1 MKEFIDEYLDK
12 IKTAMQEQFRE
23 DLLLEF
29 EGCFRRALET
39 HEIPEDI
46 EIRFTLENEVGFY
59 YKSMQVLE
67 DDHKESDLWD
77 SFQDDI
83 QLSQFH
89 DNPILYS
96 LMLDFIY
103 KNGEFEW
110 GVNDFSEF
118 NF

>member
-1 MKEFIDEYLDK
+1 MQEFIREYLTE
-12 IKTAMQEQFRE
+12 IETAIQKQFRE

-29 EGCFRRALET
+29 EGYFRRALEVC
-39 HEIPEDI
+39 EIPEDI
-46 EIRFTLENEVGFY
+46 EIRFTLQNDLGIY
-59 YKSMQVLE
+59 HTSPQVLE
-67 DDHKESDLWD
+67 DDYEESDLWD
-77 SFQDDI
+77 SFKDEI

-110 GVNDFSEF
+110 GANDFS
-118 NF
+118 NN